1 LQNLNFLPDGIK
13 DKKVLKHLKLYKYI
27 FVFIWLICL
36 IIFIVFIYLRN
47 ENNSI
52 DNLTV
57 VNSLTEPQKESEV
70 SLKKNETFLAF
81 DSFLKNINN
90 RIDYDNCIIN
100 NNQISMEFTAENI
113 NSYYNVI
120 KDIENSGKYVITK
133 LTPPNNS
140 FDKLKFQLIL
150 EVK

>member
-1 LQNLNFLPDGIK
+1 MQNLNFLPDSIK
-13 DKKVLKHLKLYKYI
+13 DKKVLKHLKLCKYI
-27 FVFIWLICL
+27 FVFLWLICL
-36 IIFIVFIYLRN
+36 ILFILFIYLRN
-47 ENNSI
+47 KNNSI

-57 VNSLTEPQKESEV
+57 VNSLTKPQKESEV

-100 NNQISMEFTAENI
+100 NDQISMEFTAENI
-113 NSYYNVI
+113 RSYYNVI
-120 KDIENSGKYVITK
+120 KDIENSDKYVITK

>member
-1 LQNLNFLPDGIK
+1 MQNLNFLPDGIK

>member
-1 LQNLNFLPDGIK
+1 MQNLNFLPDSIK
-13 DKKVLKHLKLYKYI
+13 NKKNLKHLKLYKYI
-27 FVFIWLICL
+27 FIFLWLICL
-36 IIFIVFIYLRN
+36 IQFIVFVYLRN
-47 ENNSI
+47 QNNST

-57 VNSLTEPQKESEV
+57 VNSLNRTQKESEV

-113 NSYYNVI
+113 NSYYNII
-120 KDIENSGKYVITK
+120 KDIENSDKYVIIK